1 MRIPHGKEQAKEE
14 LKKSIE
20 RYLENVL
27 KYLPE
32 EERKKILEDIEKG
45 RAIVPPRPG
54 RE

>member
-1 MRIPHGKEQAKEE
+1 MRFPHSKEQAKEE

-20 RYLENVL
+20 KYLENVL

-32 EERKKILEDIEKG
+32 EERKRILEEIEKG
-45 RAIVPPRPG
+45 RAIVPPQPR

>member
-1 MRIPHGKEQAKEE
+1 MKIPYGKEQAKEE

-27 KYLPE
+27 KFLPE
-32 EERKKILEDIEKG
+32 EERKRILEEIEKG
-45 RAIVPPRPG
+45 RAIVPPQPH